1 MDTIIENLNKYLKN
15 SEQSMSA
22 FGKKLILKGNY
33 QNIEEG
39 MNSGTFVKL
48 DSAKLIKS
56 YLSIIPQ
63 LFIFKNVMFK
73 NSFIKK
79 YKSICNKQFRL
90 FNYDLIIHS
99 IVLEILNK
107 QNLLAENICVIGDG
121 KGNFV
126 HGILDIKGV
135 KKIYSVNLP
144 QSLIQ
149 DYLILKKYNSID
161 CKLIKVVNNNE
172 DLLDEN
178 CKVFLIPAENKK
190 LLSNQKINLFVNMF
204 SFQEMPLSE
213 THEYIN
219 VILSNSAYL
228 YSLNRE
234 KKVMYDGDVINYYD
248 YGIKEKGKIIFEKE
262 AEFVKKFYNLQFP
275 FIHKKK
281 GKVISTLAA
290 FT

>member
-22 FGKKLILKGNY
+22 FGKKFILKGNY
-33 QNIEEG
+33 QNIEED

-48 DSAKLIKS
+48 DTAKLIKS

-107 QNLLAENICVIGDG
+107 QNLLAGNICVIGDG

-178 CKVFLIPAENKK
+178 CKVFLIPAKNKK

-234 KKVMYDGDVINYYD
+234 KKVMFDGDVINYYD

-262 AEFVKKFYNLQFP
+262 AEFVKKSYNLQFP

-281 GKVISTLAA
+281 SKVISTLAA